1 MWQGGF
7 NMVDKELEKYVNN
20 YLEKDCKLN
29 WINYSIVMANNY
41 PSQTI
46 FVRYKNEILIYIND
60 KFTKKISIKKRGN

>member
-1 MWQGGF
+1 MWGGF
-7 NMVDKELEKYVNN
+7 DMVDKELEKYVNN

-41 PSQTI
+41 PSETV